1 MATIS
6 FNTNR
11 HRWPN
16 DPSMGV
22 MYQQPGVFAGVLGQ
36 NYGNYAGGMA
46 STGKSYADAFGA
58 YGMGLGSMANAR
70 ANERSSMYGANAA
83 AEAARQVALSNIG
96 TAALGAYGGAANSS
110 LAAWAAN
117 QQSYNQAA
125 ASMHNANQQG
135 MSNFGVSRNNALGSL
150 GGAYGDI
157 GKAQVG
163 ADAISNINFSGSLPG
178 FGGGGGGFSAT
189 GTGGQIASGS
199 YGGSSGGGTGGFSL
213 TGSRN
218 SSSTSRLL
226 GGNGEGALGGLATA
240 QENLMS
246 PDIPNRLDYG
256 AQAGRDQLDSQH
268 YSSRGM
274 PSQMLGQTLSGLLTL
289 GAPAYNA
296 SAAGMD
302 QFYGA
307 NRFDERPYEQMRG
320 DLNAGFGTV
329 GQQIGGVQ
337 RGIES
342 GYATANKQVN
352 DLWENSM
359 GQLPEF
365 TSPERRIQRERDA
378 ELLRRRIQDEDI
390 AAYESQIES
399 LGSAWR
405 NVAPGSYTYQE
416 YMAMGDQERMALAA
430 RRREAGRIAAQEARL
445 ARRAGQQPWTERFDT
460 QSSPFYAR
468 PPYIE
473 EFVPR
478 SPGSPWGQTVR
489 RRDPLAG
496 RR

>member
-1 MATIS
+1 MQQAQSYTS
-6 FNTNR
+6 HGNTKI
-11 HRWPN
+11 HFPLSPQDRWKNGQPAL
-16 DPSMGV
+16 SEAF
-22 MYQQPGVFAGVLGQ
+22 QQPGQFAGVLGQ
-36 NYGNYAGGMA
+36 NYGNYVGGMA
-46 STGKSYADAFGA
+46 STGKNYADAFGA
-58 YGMGLGSMANAR
+58 YGLGLGNMATAR
-70 ANERSSMYGANAA
+70 ANERGHMYGANAM
-83 AEAARQVALSNIG
+83 AEAGRQAAVSNLG
-96 TAALGAYGGAANSS
+96 TAALGAFGGAANSS

-117 QQSYNQAA
+117 QQAYNEAA

-150 GGAYGDI
+150 GNSYADLGR
-157 GKAQVG
+157 AQMG
-163 ADAISNINFSGSLPG
+163 ADALAGMNFSSGGMGGS
-178 FGGGGGGFSAT
+178 GFSAT
-189 GTGGQIASGS
+189 GVGGPVASGS
-199 YGGSSGGGTGGFSL
+199 FGRSPTGGSSFRGGSSQ
-213 TGSRN
+213 GS
-218 SSSTSRLL
+218 
-226 GGNGEGALGGLATA
+226 GGALGGLAGV
-240 QENLMS
+240 QGGLMS

-268 YSSRGM
+268 YSSRYM

-342 GYATANKQVN
+342 GYGTANQQVN
-352 DLWENSM
+352 DMWNRSL

-365 TSPERRIQRERDA
+365 TSPTQLIQRERDA

-390 AAYESQIES
+390 AAYESQVES

-405 NVAPGSYTYQE
+405 NVVPGQYTHGE
-416 YMAMGDQERMALAA
+416 YMAMGDQERIALAA
-430 RRREAGRIAAQEARL
+430 RRREAARIAARETRL
-445 ARRAGQQPWTERFDT
+445 AQRAGQRPWSERFDSQT
-460 QSSPFYAR
+460 TPFYVR
-468 PPYIE
+468 PLYIE
-473 EFVPR
+473 QFVPR
-478 SPGSPWGQTVR
+478 SPGSRIGQTVIS
-489 RRDPLAG
+489 RDPLAG
-496 RR
+496 LR